1 MNTTNEI
8 ISKIE
13 ELDKQYVLAWSKMQD
28 YARGTKKYKLAS
40 DKFCKISAE
49 LVKLKK
55 SIA

>member
-1 MNTTNEI
+1 MNTNDI

-28 YARGTKKYKLAS
+28 YARGTKKYKLAAEEFS
-40 DKFCKISAE
+40 KISAE
-49 LVKLKK
+49 LIKLKQ